1 MTLRSRMW
9 HRSGSLVF
17 VPEVDA
23 AKHAEIPDRYRWA
36 SYWAGSLE
44 GKRVADVGCWTGRFL
59 EHLAAAG
66 HPGKLFG
73 IDLLGPWLEEATARH
88 PEMEFV
94 PVESL
99 LIPIEGHQH
108 SFDTVFFL
116 ETLEHLPRGSERKV
130 VQNLAGLLRVG
141 GEFILSTPVM
151 GFAAIADPAWLL
163 VGHRHYTHRHLKRLC
178 EEAGLE
184 IREVAYSGNLWSIID
199 INLLYIFKHLLHRDR
214 HAGSRLRKRADTG
227 LYNNRQLMTNNVWIR
242 ATCLQ

>member
-116 ETLEHLPRGSERKV
+116 ETLEHLPRGLEWV
-130 VQNLAGLLRVG
+130 VSSSCRHRLWASLR
-141 GEFILSTPVM
+141 SPTPP
-151 GFAAIADPAWLL
+151 GCWSAIVTTPTAISRDSARRL
-163 VGHRHYTHRHLKRLC
+163 V
-178 EEAGLE
+178 
-184 IREVAYSGNLWSIID
+184 
-199 INLLYIFKHLLHRDR
+199 
-214 HAGSRLRKRADTG
+214 
-227 LYNNRQLMTNNVWIR
+227 
-242 ATCLQ
+242 